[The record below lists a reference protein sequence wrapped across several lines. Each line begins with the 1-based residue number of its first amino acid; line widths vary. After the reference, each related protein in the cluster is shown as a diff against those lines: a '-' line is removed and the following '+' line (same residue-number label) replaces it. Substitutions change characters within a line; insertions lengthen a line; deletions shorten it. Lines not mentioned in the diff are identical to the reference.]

1 MSSWL
6 SGTKRALIISIRP
19 ISLMIS
25 AMSPQWS
32 KRSTVT
38 NAIITPPLR
47 LIGSSRYSEEDKWF
61 FYFAHLLNV
70 GSKVLYPDIY
80 EHQSFTWDEAGFF
93 AANTCY
99 FIPTKEKWL
108 TALFNSHIIEWFYS

>member
-1 MSSWL
+1 
-6 SGTKRALIISIRP
+6 
-19 ISLMIS
+19 MIS

-70 GSKVLYPDIY
+70 GNV
-80 EHQSFTWDEAGFF
+80 
-93 AANTCY
+93 
-99 FIPTKEKWL
+99 TKFLDFHRVSRAICW
-108 TALFNSHIIEWFYS
+108 IENHHPSGMIET